1 MVRSLS
7 FMFFAFLIFVGSS
20 VSASQ
25 VKNLDAMQAS
35 QLLQDKSVFLLDVRT
50 PMEFGQA
57 RLDGANLIPIDQ
69 FLKRERE
76 VPKNRPILI
85 YCAVG
90 SRSNQVARY
99 LAQRGYPQVYNL
111 YGGIVS
117 WQRQGLSV
125 LRGPGG

>member
-1 MVRSLS
+1 MVRIFGSLLLAGLVLWTS
-7 FMFFAFLIFVGSS
+7 IA
-20 VSASQ
+20 SASQ
-25 VKNLDAMQAS
+25 VKHLDALQAQ
-35 QLLQDKSVFLLDVRT
+35 QLLRDPSIFLLDVRT

-117 WQRQGLSV
+117 WQRQGLPV